1 MKRICLVTGGTG
13 GHIYPALALADKLKQ
28 RDPDC
33 EILFVGNE
41 DRMEADLV
49 PQAGYP
55 FASLKTKGLEGS
67 IWHKMQAGVEMVTA
81 ISKAKKILK
90 DFKPDVVC
98 GFGGYVSAPL
108 IMAASRL
115 HIPVVVHEQNSLAGK
130 ANRLAARK
138 ADKIAICYDKAAQ
151 AFDPAK
157 TVFIGN
163 PRGSVAAA
171 SAGDPAYVH
180 RLGLDPH
187 KRTILVMMG
196 SLGSSTMNEVIAK
209 ALSRPIDDL
218 QFVIAAGKD
227 NAAGASPFDNRQDII
242 TVPYVDTLKIYP
254 FIDGLVCRAG
264 ATTIAEITAI
274 GLPAIL
280 IPSPYVANNHQYYNA
295 SVLKNAGAAELVE
308 EKDLLKDPMILAR
321 AIHGFFGS
329 KDILES
335 ARSNARK
342 LGRPH
347 AADDLADLLE
357 KTAERSRP

>member
-49 PQAGYP
+49 PQAGYA
-55 FASLKTKGLEGS
+55 FRGLKTKGLEGS
-67 IWHKMQAGVEMVTA
+67 LFHKMQAGVEMVTA
-81 ISKAKKILK
+81 ISKAKKILR
-90 DFKPDVVC
+90 DFQPDIVC

-108 IMAASRL
+108 IMAASQL

-138 ADKIAICYDKAAQ
+138 ADRIAICYDKARE
-151 AFDPAK
+151 AFDPEK

-163 PRGSVAAA
+163 PRGSVAAE
-171 SAGDPAYVH
+171 SRGDRDYA
-180 RLGLDPH
+180 RSLGLDPAR
-187 KRTILVMMG
+187 RTILVMMG
-196 SLGSSTMNEVIAK
+196 SLGSSTMNEVLAE

-218 QFVIAAGKD
+218 QFLVAAGKANSQD
-227 NAAGASPFDNRQDII
+227 DSLFENRPDII
-242 TVPYVDTLKIYP
+242 SVPYVDTLKIYP

-264 ATTIAEITAI
+264 ATTIAEITAL

-280 IPSPYVANNHQYYNA
+280 VPSPYVANNHQFYNA
-295 SVLKNAGAAELVE
+295 SVLKQAGAAEMVE
-308 EKDLLKDPMILAR
+308 EKDVLKDPMILAR
-321 AIHGFFGS
+321 TIHGFFGS
-329 KDILES
+329 EDILKS
-335 ARSNARK
+335 ARANARK

-357 KTAERSRP
+357 TTAERSGR